1 MVINVSLDYLLL
13 SLDNVL
19 YLDFRQ
25 FNQKMGEL
33 KKELGFWAV
42 LFIALSSVLGES
54 GFFLPVLGA
63 KIAGPAS
70 IISWIV
76 LCVVIILTG
85 LTFAELESM
94 FPGSGGLY
102 DFIKNSFGRF
112 VGFLSGWGYWLVAN
126 VGSAMLIV
134 GAIQYL
140 IPDTEAA
147 TVGFNI
153 GLTHLA
159 IPIFV
164 VKFLLCLI
172 IIIVFNYMAYR
183 GIRDS
188 AVMIITFAVIN
199 LGILIFLGTSMFL
212 NKAFTWTNFT
222 PFFPTINPTHNL
234 SMIFVAIF
242 MIAESLFGF
251 EQILFLGNE
260 TKNPEKTIPK
270 TMIISIIIEGT
281 LIILFV
287 IATLGYVNW
296 KVFAGLQ
303 QPTPLGHGLAQD
315 ITSAPYSFIS
325 YKLFGPIGL
334 MILSVIIYLVIMGSA
349 TTSIVT
355 TPRLLFTMAKDK
367 LFLPSM
373 KEIHPVYKSPYKAI
387 VFQTVIISIFA
398 FVSLIIKGYET
409 LLKVY
414 TPIIILI
421 FVITECAFIFLR
433 IKHKKKERPFRL
445 FMGIPIAIFLIIF
458 YVGLLLSWLI
468 SQPNSITL
476 FLMAIA
482 FLLMGIP
489 FFFLVEMYY
498 DIKAIRKIH
507 DILAY
512 FALFTETINLPKK
525 IINEI
530 LMLLGDL
537 RGKSVLEYG
546 CGVGTLTKE
555 LAKSV
560 GRNGKVFATDLSL
573 KDLMI
578 TENRIKKLVLNKNEI
593 GRVHIMHDTNHTK
606 RVHPDIHYADV
617 AVSVGTISYADDI
630 HKILRDMYSI
640 LPLYGKICFVEY
652 ADFFGIIPNVEW
664 LSSNDKI
671 YHLFKEEGFSVRV
684 IRKRRLFWNYVYIYG
699 YKTGDNFVKVI

>member
-1 MVINVSLDYLLL
+1 
-13 SLDNVL
+13 
-19 YLDFRQ
+19 
-25 FNQKMGEL
+25 MGEL
-33 KKELGFWAV
+33 KKELGFWAI
-42 LFIALSSVLGES
+42 LFIALSSILGES

-70 IISWIV
+70 IVSWVI

-85 LTFAELESM
+85 LTFAELGSM
-94 FPGSGGLY
+94 FPGSGGVY

-140 IPDTEAA
+140 IPDTKAA
-147 TVGFNI
+147 SVVFNL
-153 GLTHLA
+153 GVFHMA
-159 IPIFV
+159 VPIFII
-164 VKFLLCLI
+164 KFLLCLI
-172 IIIVFNYMAYR
+172 IIIIFNYMAYR
-183 GIRDS
+183 GIKDS
-188 AVMIITFAVIN
+188 AVMVITFAVIN
-199 LGILIFLGTSMFL
+199 LAILIFLGFSMYF
-212 NKAFTWTNFT
+212 NHSFSWSNFN
-222 PFFPTINPTHNL
+222 PFFPTTSPIKNIRL
-234 SMIFVAIF
+234 IFVAVF
-242 MIAESLFGF
+242 MVAESLFGF
-251 EQILFLGNE
+251 EEILFLGDE

-270 TMIISIIIEGT
+270 AMIISIIIEAV

-287 IATLGYVNW
+287 IATLGFVNW
-296 KVFAGLQ
+296 RVFAGIQ
-303 QPTPLGHGLAQD
+303 QPSVTTPSLSQD
-315 ITSAPYSFIS
+315 ITSAPFSFIS
-325 YKLFGPIGL
+325 YKLFGQIGL
-334 MILSVIIYLVIMGSA
+334 MILSIIIYLVIMGSA
-349 TTSIVT
+349 TTAIVT
-355 TPRLLFTMAKDK
+355 TPRLLFTLAKDK

-373 KEIHPVYKSPYKAI
+373 KEIHPVYNSPYKAI
-387 VFQTVIISIFA
+387 VFQTIIISVFA
-398 FVSLIIKGYET
+398 FISLIINGYET

-414 TPIIILI
+414 TPIMIFI
-421 FVITECAFIFLR
+421 FVITELAFIFLR
-433 IKHKKKERPFRL
+433 IKHKKKERPFKV
-445 FMGIPIAIFLIIF
+445 FMGIPIAVFLIIF
-458 YVGLLLSWLI
+458 YVGLLVLWLLNE
-468 SQPNSITL
+468 PNSMSF
-476 FLMAIA
+476 FLMAVA
-482 FLLMGIP
+482 FLLLGIP

-498 DIKAIRKIH
+498 DIKAIRKMH

-512 FALFTETINLPKK
+512 FALYTETINLPKK

-530 LMLLGDL
+530 LLLLGNIK
-537 RGKSVLEYG
+537 GKSVLEYG

-593 GRVHIMHDTNHTK
+593 GRVYIMHDTNHTK
-606 RVHPDIHYADV
+606 RVHPEIKYADV

-652 ADFFGIIPNVEW
+652 ADFFGVIPNVEW
-664 LSSNDKI
+664 LSSNGKI

-699 YKTGDNFVKVI
+699 YKTGDDVVRII